1 MKPNEDDVTLA
12 RPVPAQAPAAAAP
25 LRVLTDREL
34 DKDIPY
40 GIRIAASWSWR
51 LGLILLMAG
60 ILVWLLSHITLLI
73 IPIMVAALLA
83 GLVGGKGGGKK
94 N

>member
-1 MKPNEDDVTLA
+1 MTPNEDDVTLA
-12 RPVPAQAPAAAAP
+12 RPVSAPAPASAAP

-51 LGLILLMAG
+51 LGLILLMVG
-60 ILVWLLSHITLLI
+60 TLVWLLSR
-73 IPIMVAALLA
+73 PPRS
-83 GLVGGKGGGKK
+83 
-94 N
+94 